1 MTLATRPNGRE
12 KKRRRRVGE
21 KPEGRSKPPGSDDR
35 RGVSRGSC
43 DCLMDGKSEWAMASE
58 VSLALAH
65 GSRWP
70 GEGDPVWQQ
79 SRAPGG
85 SGISARRD
93 RQGTDERGQKKDD
106 EVVSAEADNEA
117 AVVMG
122 REREREGRQMDWT
135 GRQARRHRAR
145 ARTRRGP
152 ARAVFSL
159 VGRPLL
165 GSFVP
170 CRLTVV
176 VRLEK
181 PDLTTTTTIYG
192 FAYSDCAPPDA
203 RLSLPHL
210 ALWPSFL
217 FFFFFPVCPCSPEWR
232 PCSLPTDGAPR
243 TRADPP
249 LPNLLDAALIGGPE
263 LDKHDSRIHHG
274 SKPTNPGAALFF
286 LFLVC

>member
-1 MTLATRPNGRE
+1 MGRGSGEGGEACVYNQARSGRWKGFPRAGMTLATRPNGRE

-122 REREREGRQMDWT
+122 RERERGEADGLD
-135 GRQARRHRAR
+135 RQAGKKASSESENEKRA
-145 ARTRRGP
+145 
-152 ARAVFSL
+152 
-159 VGRPLL
+159 
-165 GSFVP
+165 GS
-170 CRLTVV
+170 
-176 VRLEK
+176 
-181 PDLTTTTTIYG
+181 
-192 FAYSDCAPPDA
+192 
-203 RLSLPHL
+203 
-210 ALWPSFL
+210 
-217 FFFFFPVCPCSPEWR
+217 
-232 PCSLPTDGAPR
+232 
-243 TRADPP
+243 
-249 LPNLLDAALIGGPE
+249 GG
-263 LDKHDSRIHHG
+263 
-274 SKPTNPGAALFF
+274 
-286 LFLVC
+286 V